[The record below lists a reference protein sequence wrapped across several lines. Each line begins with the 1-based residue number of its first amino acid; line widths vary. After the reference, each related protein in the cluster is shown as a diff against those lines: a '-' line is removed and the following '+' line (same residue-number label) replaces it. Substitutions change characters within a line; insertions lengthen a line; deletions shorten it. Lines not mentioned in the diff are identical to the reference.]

1 MKKLNNGDI
10 TSPRITGIKKR
21 PEIGQWLMN
30 QPKKVKDYY
39 NNTYDN
45 AYRRGASPY
54 EATTT
59 AYNAALVYKEFS
71 SKKPA
76 AKKTSKPRGSE
87 GFPRPIFK

>member
-1 MKKLNNGDI
+1 MKAKKLYKKGGI
-10 TSPRITGIKKR
+10 TPR
-21 PEIGQWLMN
+21 PEIGQWLMS

-39 NNTYDN
+39 NNTYEN
-45 AYRRGASPY
+45 AYKRGATPY

-59 AYNAALVYKEFS
+59 AYNAAKEFS
-71 SKKPA
+71 LKKPA